1 MNALPIA
8 ILDII
13 VIGIVILSGLLAA
26 VRGFTR
32 EILAIAS
39 WVAAAAAAYA
49 FHPVV
54 LPYVKPYISNDNL
67 ALAASIGAVFI
78 GVLII
83 VSLFTV
89 KISDLILDSKI
100 GALDRSLGFIF
111 GAVRGFLIA
120 VIAFMF
126 FDTLVGEKQQPEW
139 VKQAKTRPFLK
150 ETGDQLLALL
160 PKDLDAL
167 KKAAPAIPGLQ
178 LPGEGQGTPAQA
190 PAPAAPAAPSAAP
203 PAPVTPNQA
212 PPANNQKRTDQQG
225 LQNLINSTAGASAN
239 PPPNPPTNA
248 APAPGSTQQNQ
259 PRR

>member
-32 EILAIAS
+32 EVLAIAS

-67 ALAASIGAVFI
+67 ALAASIGVVFI

-126 FDTLVGEKQQPEW
+126 FDTLVGEKQQPDW

-178 LPGEGQGTPAQA
+178 MPGDSQSTPAQA
-190 PAPAAPAAPSAAP
+190 PAPAAPAVAP

-212 PPANNQKRTDQQG
+212 PPAANQKRTDQQG
-225 LQNLINSTAGASAN
+225 LQNLINSTAGAPAN
-239 PPPNPPTNA
+239 PPANTPANP
-248 APAPGSTQQNQ
+248 APAAGSTQQNQ

>member
-1 MNALPIA
+1 MNSLPIA

-32 EILAIAS
+32 EVLAIAS

-49 FHPVV
+49 FHPAV
-54 LPYVKPYISNDNL
+54 LPYLKPYIPNEQL

-100 GALDRSLGFIF
+100 GALDRSLGFLF

-126 FDTLVGEKQQPEW
+126 FDKLVGDKQQPDW

-160 PKDLDAL
+160 PTDLEAL
-167 KKAAPAIPGLQ
+167 KKAAPAIPGLP
-178 LPGEGQGTPAQA
+178 LPSTTPAA
-190 PAPAAPAAPSAAP
+190 PATAPAAGPAPMPAPAAPAAAP
-203 PAPVTPNQA
+203 PTTPNQA
-212 PPANNQKRTDQQG
+212 PPPPAAQPPANQKRTDQQG
-225 LQNLINSTAGASAN
+225 LQNLINSTAN
-239 PPPNPPTNA
+239 Q
-248 APAPGSTQQNQ
+248 APAPASNQQTQ
-259 PRR
+259 PKR

>member
-1 MNALPIA
+1 MNSLPIA

-32 EILAIAS
+32 EVLAIAS

-49 FHPVV
+49 FHPAV
-54 LPYVKPYISNDNL
+54 LPYLKPYIPNDQL

-100 GALDRSLGFIF
+100 GALDRSLGFLF
-111 GAVRGFLIA
+111 GAARGFLIA

-126 FDTLVGEKQQPEW
+126 FDKLVGDKQQPDW

-160 PKDLDAL
+160 PTDLEAL
-167 KKAAPAIPGLQ
+167 KNAAPAIPGLP
-178 LPGEGQGTPAQA
+178 LPTTAPAVPAATPAPP
-190 PAPAAPAAPSAAP
+190 PAPAAPAAA
-203 PAPVTPNQA
+203 PAPATPNQA
-212 PPANNQKRTDQQG
+212 PPAPAAQPPANQKRTDQQG
-225 LQNLINSTAGASAN
+225 LQNLINSTAN
-239 PPPNPPTNA
+239 PAPTGNQ
-248 APAPGSTQQNQ
+248 APAPASAQQTQ
-259 PRR
+259 PKR

>member
-1 MNALPIA
+1 
-8 ILDII
+8 
-13 VIGIVILSGLLAA
+13 VILSGLLAA

-32 EILAIAS
+32 EVLAIAS

-190 PAPAAPAAPSAAP
+190 PAPTAPAAPAAPSAAP

-225 LQNLINSTAGASAN
+225 LQNLINSTTGAPAN
-239 PPPNPPTNA
+239 PSTSTQTNPA
-248 APAPGSTQQNQ
+248 AAAGSSQQNQ